1 MTRAYTTRMLAF
13 AAALGVVAF
22 SGCGQNMKAS
32 EYPDGSYTGSSAPD
46 DDGAIG
52 TVKFTIKD
60 KTITTASFV
69 ITDADGTPHDADY
82 GLSKSTGKPVDD
94 AFYQRAQAAIAAEK
108 EYVKQFREVG
118 DADEVDIIAGAS
130 VSHRQFVEAVADALS
145 DGK

>member
-1 MTRAYTTRMLAF
+1 MRRAYTTRTLAF
-13 AAALGVVAF
+13 AAALGIAVF

-32 EYPDGSYTGSSAPD
+32 DYPDGTYTGTSAPD
-46 DDGAIG
+46 DDGAVG
-52 TVKFTIKD
+52 TVTFTIKGNV
-60 KTITTASFV
+60 ITEASFV
-69 ITDADGTPHDADY
+69 IADADGTPHDENY

-108 EYVKQFREVG
+108 EYVTQFTEVG

-145 DGK
+145 DSE